1 MLYYTIKEVA
11 ELLNISV
18 QAVYY
23 RTKLKPKHHLYIKSI
38 ELAKNTHLAPK
49 EEYERL
55 KNDNN

>member
-11 ELLNISV
+11 DLLNITV

-38 ELAKNTHLAPK
+38 EVAKNLHLIPAT
-49 EEYERL
+49 EYERL
-55 KNDNN
+55 KNDND

>member
-23 RTKLKPKHHLYIKSI
+23 RTKLKPKHHLYIKTI
-38 ELAKNTHLAPK
+38 QLTNNTHLVPK